1 MKYLF
6 ILYHISKFIV
16 STKRTFNWTEKIF
29 GTFFSKVLQ
38 KITYNTLQ
46 KKVEKKCF
54 DVTKIWRSKGPIR
67 HFQISF
73 YVTFRAQSFTSLNAD
88 LHQETSIE
96 RREKLYLFK
105 FLIWVNCTIMSKLS
119 NLWRNISLWYLM
131 LCDESR
137 FMDLKGNLPS
147 KK

>member
-46 KKVEKKCF
+46 KKVEKKNALMWQKF
-54 DVTKIWRSKGPIR
+54 EEAKGP
-67 HFQISF
+67 
-73 YVTFRAQSFTSLNAD
+73 
-88 LHQETSIE
+88 
-96 RREKLYLFK
+96 
-105 FLIWVNCTIMSKLS
+105 
-119 NLWRNISLWYLM
+119 
-131 LCDESR
+131 
-137 FMDLKGNLPS
+137 
-147 KK
+147 